1 MSLGRATPHSVSFRG
16 ASRSSKSLGSQRI
29 PQRLLLETGTEHM
42 RSLIIALVVASVCDV
57 ACAPTPPPTLLAS
70 STPASI
76 MQMLGSADY
85 SLDISS
91 TGSITLTNGEYV
103 EPAAPGSA
111 TRLTVR
117 LGDTIATG
125 DLNGDGVEDAAVILV
140 ADPGGSGTFSYVA
153 AVVNQDGDLQGVASA
168 LLGDRIEIKSMT
180 IRGGTIEVTI
190 LDRAPGEP
198 MASPPTIE
206 VTLSYQLHGARL
218 EQGS

>member
-1 MSLGRATPHSVSFRG
+1 
-16 ASRSSKSLGSQRI
+16 
-29 PQRLLLETGTEHM
+29 M
-42 RSLIIALVVASVCDV
+42 RSLIVTLVFASVCAV
-57 ACAPTPPPTLLAS
+57 ACAPALPPTIPAS

-85 SLDISS
+85 SLDVLS

-103 EPAAPGSA
+103 GPAAPGSA

-117 LGDTIATG
+117 LADNIATG

-153 AVVNQDGDLQGVASA
+153 AVVNQEGDLHGVASA
-168 LLGDRIEIKSMT
+168 LLGDRIEIKSLT
-180 IRGGTIEVTI
+180 IRGGAIEVTI
-190 LDRAPGEP
+190 LDRAPGQP

-206 VTLSYQLHGARL
+206 VTESYRLQGSRL